1 MNWFVT
7 IGGIAY
13 NLVIIAV
20 CTAFIIYRRRKKST
34 NQEDFLFGGKR
45 MGWFACAASI
55 ALTALGGG
63 HINGLAYQSWHTG
76 VATIFYC
83 FGAGL
88 CIVLQMRY
96 VAVWYRR
103 SGCNSVNE
111 LFGKMFDPALVPVL
125 SGFGVG
131 YCWLILCVET
141 QGLATVISSM
151 TGLSNLAGGIIGIII
166 AFFYVAIAGVE
177 EVGLVNSVNAVLM
190 YVFGFI
196 ALVAI
201 GIYCGGGWEAI
212 NGNILQNNPELLH
225 ALGNPDIVRGYVIG
239 TFLSL
244 AFGMVYIQPN
254 NQAAASVDDLRILRK
269 AGIGAVIMN
278 VMFGCIIL
286 SIGLASKGMFD
297 MGLLPQMADLPAP
310 AQNGAT
316 AIVFMI
322 MFHLPNW
329 LQICIIGMFLA
340 AMLSTVS
347 MVSLSIALMVN
358 KDILKYFRRFEN
370 PTPAQENFRS
380 RVLVAVSM
388 ATAAFAAVAIQEATN
403 TTITWGFSWF
413 IPLFF
418 MFIIGMNWKRSKV
431 AAWVT
436 ILACWIMNMILTF
449 TPLASMLNLEGNNH
463 SIFLCVISIVLGV
476 IITACDA
483 KAKPKFTSVYAKQRA
498 KFDAEHGRSAVAR

>member
-1 MNWFVT
+1 MNWVVT

-13 NLVIIAV
+13 NIVIIAV
-20 CTAFIIYRRRKKST
+20 CACFILARRRRAASQ
-34 NQEDFLFGGKR
+34 QEDFLFGGKR

-63 HINGLAYQSWHTG
+63 HINGLAFQSWYTG

-88 CIVLQMRY
+88 CIVFQMRY

-103 SGCNSVNE
+103 SGCSSINE

-166 AFFYVAIAGVE
+166 AFLYVVIAGVE

-196 ALVAI
+196 ALFAI
-201 GIYCGGGWEAI
+201 GVYCTGGWAGI
-212 NGNILQNNPELLH
+212 NGSLLQTNPELLH
-225 ALGNPDIVRGYVIG
+225 ALGNPDIIRSYVIG

-244 AFGMVYIQPN
+244 SLGMVYIQPN

-269 AGIGAVIMN
+269 AGVGAVIMN

-286 SIGLASKGMFD
+286 SIGLASKGMVD
-297 MGLLPQMADLPAP
+297 QGLMDAP
-310 AQNGAT
+310 NGA
-316 AIVFMI
+316 AGIVIMI
-322 MFHLPNW
+322 LTFLPNW
-329 LQICIIGMFLA
+329 LQIGIIGMFLA

-347 MVSLSIALMVN
+347 MVALSIALMVN
-358 KDILKYFRRFEN
+358 KDILNYFPRFAN
-370 PTPAQENFRS
+370 PTAKQENFRS
-380 RVLVAVSM
+380 RVLVGLSM

-403 TTITWGFSWF
+403 STITWGFSWF

-418 MFIIGMNWKRSKV
+418 MFIIGMNWKRSKK
-431 AAWVT
+431 AAWIT
-436 ILACWIMNMILTF
+436 IIACWVMNMILTF
-449 TPLASMLNLEGNNH
+449 TGLAAALNLEGNNH
-463 SIFLCVISIVLGV
+463 SIFLVVISIVLGI
-476 IITACDA
+476 IITALD
-483 KAKPKFTSVYAKQRA
+483 KDAKPKFTSVYAKQRA
-498 KFDAEHGRSAVAR
+498 AFDAAHGRKVINR